1 MSLGSFT
8 VGAKVRLP
16 LQILKNGGLPV
27 SNPNSVKVQQ
37 ILGPDTKAI
46 SGFPKNMV
54 AANKNMGVY
63 YFDYTPKKM
72 GNYIVIY
79 TVVVDGVQFSQMDS
93 FYATP
98 PTSAPS
104 ARPR

>member
-1 MSLGSFT
+1 MSLGSFA

-16 LQILKNGGLPV
+16 LQILKNGGMPV
-27 SNPNSVKVQQ
+27 SNPSSVKVQQ
-37 ILGPDTKAI
+37 VLGPDAKAV

-54 AANKNMGVY
+54 PANKNLGVY
-63 YFDYTPKKM
+63 YFDYTPKAK

-79 TVVVDGVQFSQMDS
+79 TVVIDGVQFSQMDS
-93 FYATP
+93 FYAEAP
-98 PTSAPS
+98 ASNPS